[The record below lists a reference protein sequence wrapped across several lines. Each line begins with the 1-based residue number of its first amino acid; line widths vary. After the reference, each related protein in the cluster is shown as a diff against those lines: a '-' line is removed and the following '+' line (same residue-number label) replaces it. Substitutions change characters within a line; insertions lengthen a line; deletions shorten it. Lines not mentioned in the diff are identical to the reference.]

1 MYRTPKMTSDWTKQ
15 AEWMRAVGATS
26 ATWELVD
33 HVEGGIPTVS
43 PRLVQ
48 LTLGPVPHAP
58 KTQPEPDQDEE
69 PKQGAVTA
77 RRIGSVPGRVP
88 RSVGGS
94 NQR

>member
-1 MYRTPKMTSDWTKQ
+1 MYRTSKMTSEWTEQ
-15 AEWMRAVGATS
+15 AEWMRTVGATS
-26 ATWELVD
+26 ATWD
-33 HVEGGIPTVS
+33 SSG
-43 PRLVQ
+43 RLTAVV
-48 LTLGPVPHAP
+48 LGPVPHAP

-69 PKQGAVTA
+69 SKQGAVTA